1 MKLLAIEQDVPGVEP
16 GQFKPHLKG
25 EALKVWEHYQSG
37 AIRES
42 YFRADCSKAVLV
54 LEAENVDE
62 AKRIL
67 NTLPLVTEGL
77 IRFDIIPLVPY
88 PGFARLFASI

>member
-1 MKLLAIEQDVPGVEP
+1 MKLLAIEQDVPGVKP
-16 GQFKPHLKG
+16 GQFKPHLKA

-37 AIRES
+37 TIREC

-54 LEAENVDE
+54 LEADNVDE
-62 AKRIL
+62 AENIL
-67 NTLPLVTEGL
+67 NTLPLVDEGL

-88 PGFARLFASI
+88 PGFSRLFAGI